1 MKIYILFSIICSLML
16 SGCADDTIDN
26 NTTSILPEGQGG
38 VMFTITAPEM
48 PAITRTT
55 SNTET
60 LLDGVSNYAIFFYSN
75 SNGDIT
81 DTNDEHWE
89 LAQLFYDSN
98 TGDVSSKQSFETYKS
113 VPAGNYKVYVVA
125 NLHNKPQ
132 NIAGFKYSTIAEL
145 KENKMDWNDVTY
157 TNSKKMMFGFF
168 TKADDK
174 PYDSNDKPNLD
185 VTKLENQI
193 DKDVRTYGVN
203 LVNPTDYDAP
213 VIEIKEGY
221 IQAHLTA
228 KLYRMASMVS
238 VYFDTYNLT
247 DNLSDAEK
255 TKILIKDV
263 RLINVP
269 KSCYLWKN
277 NIPTEFIENDIIEI
291 NEEISRKENFQDPGR
306 NEFKDN
312 SQFFN
317 TIFYFFENRQGTTDN
332 IDGDG
337 GIANKTVKSN
347 IKPHATYLELRAE
360 IDGVTRI
367 YRCALGEDG
376 YTYLDADGNK
386 ALNSDGT
393 PIIKSDI
400 VYNNYNVTRNR
411 HYKVYFT
418 FTQEG
423 CTKDVAGSWR
433 IELDDFKIVQ
443 NGYDIQFQNGENII
457 TTTSWEIT
465 SYPDWA
471 EVSATS
477 GTGDIKFSYSPKSSL
492 KEKKTYEGN
501 ITLKYIDYYYGY
513 DIQKDIPI
521 SYVIDKEFGTNV
533 YFNKDAVAE
542 LSKIYTG
549 TPPKDNRYENTYQYF
564 AYTSGK
570 IALFLETE
578 TTNKVEDF
586 SIGTSTITI
595 KDGRTEFTPE
605 DIDGKNV
612 IVVTMVTSN
621 TENAFYKFN
630 IYAKG
635 FVPKENITIVKN
647 ATLDLG
653 NSTLLTDLAN
663 EETGT
668 NGVTTKKENGN
679 GCQSHSETDPL
690 LPSVKIGDTAS
701 NDLTYYHMKG
711 PGYGKVIFTLEEAKT
726 VNIVA
731 RPRYDGSQTAGLRI
745 LDNNG
750 NELQKQYS
758 KVEHGSETYGAAN
771 KVYSFDLGAGTYTLE
786 SISEMFVYCIT
797 LSNN

>member
-1 MKIYILFSIICSLML
+1 ML

-55 SNTET
+55 SDTET
-60 LLDGVSNYAIFFYSN
+60 LLDGVKNYAIFFYSN

-81 DTNDEHWE
+81 DTDDRNWV
-89 LAQLFYDSN
+89 LAKQSDDKDLFFYDSN

-145 KENKMDWNDVTY
+145 KENKMDWDDDTY

-291 NEEISRKENFQDPGR
+291 NKEISRKENFQEPGR

-332 IDGDG
+332 IDG

-393 PIIKSDI
+393 PIINFGI

-423 CTKDVAGSWR
+423 CTNAIDGSWR
-433 IELDDFKIVQ
+433 IEVDDFKIVKD
-443 NGYDIQFQNGENII
+443 GYNIQLQNGENII
-457 TTTSWEIT
+457 TTTNRIT
-465 SYPDWA
+465 ARA
-471 EVSATS
+471 EA
-477 GTGDIKFSYSPKSSL
+477 
-492 KEKKTYEGN
+492 
-501 ITLKYIDYYYGY
+501 
-513 DIQKDIPI
+513 
-521 SYVIDKEFGTNV
+521 
-533 YFNKDAVAE
+533 
-542 LSKIYTG
+542 
-549 TPPKDNRYENTYQYF
+549 
-564 AYTSGK
+564 
-570 IALFLETE
+570 
-578 TTNKVEDF
+578 
-586 SIGTSTITI
+586 
-595 KDGRTEFTPE
+595 
-605 DIDGKNV
+605 
-612 IVVTMVTSN
+612 
-621 TENAFYKFN
+621 
-630 IYAKG
+630 
-635 FVPKENITIVKN
+635 
-647 ATLDLG
+647 
-653 NSTLLTDLAN
+653 
-663 EETGT
+663 
-668 NGVTTKKENGN
+668 
-679 GCQSHSETDPL
+679 
-690 LPSVKIGDTAS
+690 
-701 NDLTYYHMKG
+701 
-711 PGYGKVIFTLEEAKT
+711 
-726 VNIVA
+726 
-731 RPRYDGSQTAGLRI
+731 
-745 LDNNG
+745 
-750 NELQKQYS
+750 
-758 KVEHGSETYGAAN
+758 
-771 KVYSFDLGAGTYTLE
+771 
-786 SISEMFVYCIT
+786 
-797 LSNN
+797 